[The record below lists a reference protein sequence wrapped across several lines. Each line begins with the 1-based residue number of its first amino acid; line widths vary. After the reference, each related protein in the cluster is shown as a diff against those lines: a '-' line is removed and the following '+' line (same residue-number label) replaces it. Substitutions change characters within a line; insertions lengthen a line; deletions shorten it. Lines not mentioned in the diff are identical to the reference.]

1 MAGETSKEYSSVSV
15 SKHKQ
20 SKTWRASLRWREV
33 ERTVADDGSI
43 VEVRGKWHL
52 LTRMTGVNCVLDP
65 EGTKKDERNNRG
77 RQTAMGV
84 AEDWRKSLI
93 QADEESETRKVQM
106 EREAERRSKE
116 KTVADYAQAIVD
128 RKEGS
133 VEKSTIKG
141 YRFNAKQISEYFT
154 DVLLTE
160 LTTDMVSEWK
170 KHLTKTYSPVT
181 AKKTYNFLKACM
193 DEALEEGLIERTPFT
208 RSIKAPK
215 LGHKKPNA
223 LDADGR
229 KHVIAL
235 LSGKD
240 SRVAIA
246 AQIALYTGMRRGEIC
261 GLTWQNIKIERDAQG
276 VPCGGMI
283 TVSNS
288 IGVAEGTYLKSTK
301 TDRVRHVPIHTELA
315 KALAARKVSMK
326 EEALSYGVPFNESLY
341 VLGNVSGEYCNPD
354 VISREWGN
362 LARFH
367 KLKGTQGRVCTF
379 HDLRHTFATAAF
391 RNGAKVKSVSDIL
404 GHANAAMTLNVYTDS
419 ENDMLEETV
428 KAVGDSMQ
436 GGRAQ
441 ADVIRLDKT
450 GTTD

>member
-1 MAGETSKEYSSVSV
+1 
-15 SKHKQ
+15 
-20 SKTWRASLRWREV
+20 
-33 ERTVADDGSI
+33 
-43 VEVRGKWHL
+43 
-52 LTRMTGVNCVLDP
+52 MTGVKCVLDQ
-65 EGTKKDERNNRG
+65 GDVKKDERNNRG
-77 RQTAMGV
+77 RQTAMGI
-84 AEDWRKSLI
+84 AEDWRNSLI
-93 QADEESETRKVQM
+93 QADEESEARKVQI
-106 EREAERRSKE
+106 EQDAERRNKE
-116 KTVADYAQAIVD
+116 KTVAEYARGIVD

-141 YRFNAKQISEYFT
+141 YRFNAKQVSEAFPG
-154 DVLLTE
+154 VLLTE
-160 LTTDMVSEWK
+160 LTTDMVSDWK
-170 KHLTKTYSPVT
+170 KKLTESYSPVT

-240 SRVAIA
+240 SRVAVA

-261 GLTWQNIKIERDAQG
+261 ALTWQNVTIERDAKG
-276 VPCGGMI
+276 VPCGGRI
-283 TVSNS
+283 TVANS
-288 IGVAEGTYLKSTK
+288 IGVAEGTYIKSTK
-301 TDRVRHVPIHTELA
+301 TDRVRRVPIHAELA
-315 KALAARKVSMK
+315 KSLAARKASMK
-326 EEALSYGVPFNESLY
+326 EEALSFGVPFNESFY

-367 KLKGTQGRVCTF
+367 KLKGTQGRICTF

-436 GGRAQ
+436 GGKVQ
-441 ADVIRLDKT
+441 ADVITLDKT
-450 GTTD
+450 GTD